1 MSGSRT
7 RFQPR
12 PETPMKLIATHLPV
26 NFIPISHI
34 TGIDAANFFVRNTFM
49 FQYDLF
55 VCTLRHTGYIA
66 ESGSKSFLV
75 FVGRTAANCHK

>member
-1 MSGSRT
+1 MSGSQT

-34 TGIDAANFFVRNTFM
+34 TGIDAANFFIRNTFM
-49 FQYDLF
+49 FQYDLL
-55 VCTLRHTGYIA
+55 VCTLWHKGHIA
-66 ESGSKSFLV
+66 ESGGRSFLV
-75 FVGRTAANCHK
+75 FGGRTAANCQK

>member
-34 TGIDAANFFVRNTFM
+34 SGIDAANFFVCNTFM
-49 FQYDLF
+49 LQYDLF
-55 VCTLRHTGYIA
+55 VCTLRYKGYI
-66 ESGSKSFLV
+66 SDTWG
-75 FVGRTAANCHK
+75 TDI

>member
-7 RFQPR
+7 RFQPK

-34 TGIDAANFFVRNTFM
+34 TGIDTANFFVRNTFM
-49 FQYDLF
+49 FQSDLLK
-55 VCTLRHTGYIA
+55 CTLRYKGYI
-66 ESGSKSFLV
+66 SNNRG
-75 FVGRTAANCHK
+75 TDI